1 MTARRILVDR
11 HWPRGVKKEHA
22 DIEKWM
28 RELGRSNELRR
39 FFRHDPERS
48 EEFRKRYR
56 AELRRSEGKSLLD
69 ELLEVARKGKLT
81 LV

>member
-1 MTARRILVDR
+1 
-11 HWPRGVKKEHA
+11 
-22 DIEKWM
+22 M
-28 RELGRSNELRR
+28 RKLGRSNELRR
-39 FFRHDPERS
+39 VFRHDPERS

-56 AELRRSEGKSLLD
+56 AELRRSEAKSLLD